1 MNTKSKTLLF
11 VFVVAGMFFSGCAM
25 NNFLAEEEPKEG
37 VYSAVETRLIIEPL
51 RYEADLGKKI
61 TTTPVH
67 SDDSMFLSG
76 ETTTKPGKKT
86 AWAPSLGLFGSIGT
100 ENLRVI
106 GGISGRWNTLHHED
120 GYREG
125 FHSTRQQVSDIRPPS
140 MGSFVFT
147 QLVPSAFT
155 FIPSVGLEGKIREN
169 LTIEATVGFPY
180 MEWTA
185 RSGHDRW
192 GSWETV
198 QRDSWKGFGTRYTA
212 TLGWDLYDSD
222 KLFVGVFWEKYR
234 PEFAG
239 EGANISGIGGL
250 FGFIR
255 RW

>member
-1 MNTKSKTLLF
+1 MF
-11 VFVVAGMFFSGCAM
+11 VAAGMILYGGCAVSAP
-25 NNFLAEEEPKEG
+25 LVEKEPKEG
-37 VYSAVETRLIIEPL
+37 VYSAVEARLVMDL
-51 RYEADLGKKI
+51 VYYKADLGKKI

-67 SDDSMFLSG
+67 SSDSGFLSG
-76 ETTTKPGKKT
+76 ETTTKPGGGT
-86 AWAPSLGLFGSIGT
+86 TFAPGLGLFGSIGT

-106 GGISGRWNTLHHED
+106 GGISSRWNTLHHED

-125 FHSTRQQVSDIRPPS
+125 FHSTKQQVSDIRPPS
-140 MGSFVFT
+140 RGSFVFT
-147 QLVPSAFT
+147 QLVPGTFT

-169 LTIEATVGFPY
+169 LTIGATVGFPY

-198 QRDSWKGFGTRYTA
+198 QDDSWKGFGTRYTG
-212 TLGWDLYDSD
+212 TLGWDLNDSD
-222 KLFVGVFWEKYR
+222 KIFLGVFWEEYR

-239 EGANISGIGGL
+239 EGAEISGIGGL